1 MIETLNKTAI
11 DFYNDVSSGKIH
23 NPKRSQ
29 VLQYTLWRAMANKG
43 SIETDRNFWIE
54 HDYLNHDYHPS
65 VKLNILN
72 IIIAK
77 VVYLFFNKFIFS

>member
-1 MIETLNKTAI
+1 
-11 DFYNDVSSGKIH
+11 
-23 NPKRSQ
+23 
-29 VLQYTLWRAMANKG
+29 MANKG
-43 SIETDRNFWIE
+43 SIETDHNFWIE